1 MKMVIK
7 DNATK
12 KEIIEYIEEQI
23 KIFADQFEETEKDFR
38 NNQKIQELGRILN
51 YLLDEIVYI
60 REEYI
65 IKGSGEEN

>member
-1 MKMVIK
+1 MVIK